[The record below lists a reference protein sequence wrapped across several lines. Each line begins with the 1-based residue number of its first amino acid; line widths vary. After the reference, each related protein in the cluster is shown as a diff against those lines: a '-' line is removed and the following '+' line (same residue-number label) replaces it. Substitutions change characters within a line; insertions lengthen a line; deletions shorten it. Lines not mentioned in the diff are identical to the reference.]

1 MWTGRTFGQRQRCV
15 DGALS
20 VSAARRRRRRGG
32 GGGGGGAQTR
42 TTAAGD
48 QLHSVGRHAH
58 DPTPRRLR
66 HVQTVVDGTHDHVRR
81 TATHTHT
88 QTARSQLTRQQ
99 ASQSLLS
106 TQARRQEMKW
116 GCFFCKNVENGG
128 GCFFC
133 KKSGPFLN
141 AGCIMYSISILF
153 YILLIGGGRAYAPD
167 APLRAWNLCKC
178 AAAQRRLGCCEARS
192 AIYRLTT
199 ALDDCVMASSCS
211 SRDCMPRPLR

>member
-1 MWTGRTFGQRQRCV
+1 VWTGRTFGQRQRCV

-20 VSAARRRRRRGG
+20 VSAARRRRGGGG

-48 QLHSVGRHAH
+48 QLDSVGRHAH

-66 HVQTVVDGTHDHVRR
+66 HVQTVVDGTHGHVRR
-81 TATHTHT
+81 TATHT

-116 GCFFCKNVENGG
+116 GGV
-128 GCFFC
+128 FFC
-133 KKSGPFLN
+133 KKSGKW
-141 AGCIMYSISILF
+141 GCKTWTFSQRRVHYVQYQYF
-153 YILLIGGGRAYAPD
+153 YFTFYLPVFAP
-167 APLRAWNLCKC
+167 AQRTPCLRACYGALLK
-178 AAAQRRLGCCEARS
+178 RTDIELGGTSIIFDPSPVPGRYIS
-192 AIYRLTT
+192 
-199 ALDDCVMASSCS
+199 
-211 SRDCMPRPLR
+211 PLE